1 MRRYFSEFLGTG
13 LIALAVVG
21 SGYMAASLSEDL
33 LLQLLVNALATI
45 FILGLSISLLAPIGG
60 AHFNPVVTG
69 TLALM
74 NQFPKRDVL
83 PYWIAQIIGGVSGTI
98 LANLMFTS
106 SPIEISEK
114 SRGSSLIFLGEI
126 VATAILLLLIL
137 LLIKQGRTSVIP
149 IAVSAWIG
157 GAYFVTVSTSFAN
170 PAITIARTFTNNFTG
185 IAPSSVALFIVA
197 QIVGAA
203 LAALLVNGLV
213 KNERN

>member
-1 MRRYFSEFLGTG
+1 MRSYFSEFLGTG

-45 FILGLSISLLAPIGG
+45 FILGLSISLMAPIGG

-83 PYWIAQIIGGVSGTI
+83 PYWIAQIIGGIGGTI

-114 SRGSSLIFLGEI
+114 SRGSSQIFLGEVI
-126 VATAILLLLIL
+126 ATAILLLLIL
-137 LLIKQGRTSVIP
+137 LLIKQSRTSAIP

-203 LAALLVNGLV
+203 LGFLLAKGLT
-213 KNERN
+213 KK

>member
-114 SRGSSLIFLGEI
+114 TRSSSLIFLGEI

>member
-1 MRRYFSEFLGTG
+1 MRSYLSEFLGTG
-13 LIALAVVG
+13 LIALGVVG

-114 SRGSSLIFLGEI
+114 SRGSSQIFLGEVI
-126 VATAILLLLIL
+126 ATAILLLLIL
-137 LLIKQGRTSVIP
+137 LLIKQGKTSVIP
-149 IAVSAWIG
+149 MAVSAWIG

-203 LAALLVNGLV
+203 LGFLLAKGLT
-213 KNERN
+213 KK

>member
-1 MRRYFSEFLGTG
+1 MRSYFSEFLGTG

-21 SGYMAASLSEDL
+21 SGYMATSLSEDL

-83 PYWIAQIIGGVSGTI
+83 PYWIAQIIGGIGGTI

-106 SPIEISEK
+106 SPIEISTK
-114 SRGSSLIFLGEI
+114 LRGSSQIFLGEVI
-126 VATAILLLLIL
+126 ATAILLLLIL
-137 LLIKQGRTSVIP
+137 LLIKQSRTSAIP

-185 IAPSSVALFIVA
+185 IAPSSVPLFIVA

>member
-1 MRRYFSEFLGTG
+1 MRSYFSEFLGTG

-21 SGYMAASLSEDL
+21 SGYMATSLSEDL

-83 PYWIAQIIGGVSGTI
+83 PYWIAQIIGGIGGTI

-114 SRGSSLIFLGEI
+114 SRGSSQIFLGEVI
-126 VATAILLLLIL
+126 ATAILLLLIL
-137 LLIKQGRTSVIP
+137 LLIKQGRTSAIP

-203 LAALLVNGLV
+203 LGFLLAKGLT
-213 KNERN
+213 KK

>member
-1 MRRYFSEFLGTG
+1 MRSYFSEFLGTG

-21 SGYMAASLSEDL
+21 SGYMATSLSEDL

-83 PYWIAQIIGGVSGTI
+83 PYWIAQIIGGTGGTI

-114 SRGSSLIFLGEI
+114 SRGSSQIFLGEVI
-126 VATAILLLLIL
+126 ATAILLLLIL
-137 LLIKQGRTSVIP
+137 LLIKQSRTSAIP

-203 LAALLVNGLV
+203 VAFLLVNGLV

>member
-1 MRRYFSEFLGTG
+1 MRSYLSEFLGTG

-83 PYWIAQIIGGVSGTI
+83 PYWIAQIIGGISGTI

-114 SRGSSLIFLGEI
+114 SRGSSQIFLGEVI
-126 VATAILLLLIL
+126 ATAILLLLIL
-137 LLIKQGRTSVIP
+137 LLIKQGRTSAIP

-203 LAALLVNGLV
+203 LGFLLAKGLT
-213 KNERN
+213 KK

>member
-1 MRRYFSEFLGTG
+1 VRSYFSEFLGTG

-45 FILGLSISLLAPIGG
+45 FVLGLSIALLTPIGG

-74 NQFPKRDVL
+74 NQFPKREVL
-83 PYWIAQIIGGVSGTI
+83 PYWIAQIIGGISGTI

-114 SRGSSLIFLGEI
+114 LRGSSQIFLGEI

-137 LLIKQGRTSVIP
+137 VLIKQGRTSVIP
-149 IAVSAWIG
+149 IAVSVWIG

-185 IAPSSVALFIVA
+185 IAPSSVALFVFA
-197 QIVGAA
+197 QIVGAFLGFL
-203 LAALLVNGLV
+203 LAKGL
-213 KNERN
+213 KK

>member
-1 MRRYFSEFLGTG
+1 MRKYLSEFLGTG

-21 SGYMAASLSEDL
+21 SGYMAASLTEDL

-83 PYWIAQIIGGVSGTI
+83 PYWIAQIIGGISGTI

-114 SRGSSLIFLGEI
+114 NRGSSQTFLGEVI
-126 VATAILLLLIL
+126 ATAILLLLIL
-137 LLIKQGRTSVIP
+137 VLIKQSRTSVIP
-149 IAVSAWIG
+149 MAVSAWIG

-170 PAITIARTFTNNFTG
+170 PGITIARTFTNNFTG
-185 IAPSSVALFIVA
+185 IAPSSLALFIVA

-203 LAALLVNGLV
+203 LGFLLAKGLT
-213 KNERN
+213 KK

>member
-1 MRRYFSEFLGTG
+1 MRSYFSEFLGTG

-21 SGYMAASLSEDL
+21 SGYMATSLSEDL
-33 LLQLLVNALATI
+33 LLQSLVNALATI

-83 PYWIAQIIGGVSGTI
+83 PYWIAQIIGGIGGTI

-106 SPIEISEK
+106 SPIEISTK
-114 SRGSSLIFLGEI
+114 LRGSSQIFLGEVI
-126 VATAILLLLIL
+126 ATAILLLLIL
-137 LLIKQGRTSVIP
+137 LLIKQSRTSAIP

>member
-1 MRRYFSEFLGTG
+1 MRSYFSEFLGTG

-21 SGYMAASLSEDL
+21 SGYMATSLSEDL

-83 PYWIAQIIGGVSGTI
+83 PYWIAQIIGGIGGTI

-106 SPIEISEK
+106 SPIEISTK
-114 SRGSSLIFLGEI
+114 LRGSSQIFLGEVI
-126 VATAILLLLIL
+126 ATAILLLLIL
-137 LLIKQGRTSVIP
+137 LLIKQSRTSAIP

-203 LAALLVNGLV
+203 VAFLLVNGLV

>member
-1 MRRYFSEFLGTG
+1 MRSYFSEFLGTG

-21 SGYMAASLSEDL
+21 SGYMATSLSEDL

-83 PYWIAQIIGGVSGTI
+83 PYWIAQIIGGIGGTI

-106 SPIEISEK
+106 SPIEISTK
-114 SRGSSLIFLGEI
+114 LRGSSQIFLGEVI
-126 VATAILLLLIL
+126 ATAILLLLIL
-137 LLIKQGRTSVIP
+137 LLIKQGRTSAIP

-203 LAALLVNGLV
+203 LGFLLAKGLT
-213 KNERN
+213 KK

>member
-1 MRRYFSEFLGTG
+1 MRSYFSEFLGTG

-114 SRGSSLIFLGEI
+114 SRGSSQIFLGEVI
-126 VATAILLLLIL
+126 ATAILLLLIL
-137 LLIKQGRTSVIP
+137 LLIKQSRTSAIP

-203 LAALLVNGLV
+203 LGFLLAKGLT
-213 KNERN
+213 KK

>member
-1 MRRYFSEFLGTG
+1 MRSYFSEFLGTG

-21 SGYMAASLSEDL
+21 SGYMATSLSEDL

-83 PYWIAQIIGGVSGTI
+83 PYWIAQSIGGIGGTI

-114 SRGSSLIFLGEI
+114 SRGSSQIFLGEVI
-126 VATAILLLLIL
+126 ATAILLLLIL
-137 LLIKQGRTSVIP
+137 LLIKQSRTSAIP

>member
-1 MRRYFSEFLGTG
+1 MRKYLSEFLGTG

-83 PYWIAQIIGGVSGTI
+83 PYWIAQIIGGISGTI

-114 SRGSSLIFLGEI
+114 NRGSSQIFLGEVI
-126 VATAILLLLIL
+126 ATAILLLLIL
-137 LLIKQGRTSVIP
+137 VLIKQSRTSVIP
-149 IAVSAWIG
+149 MAVSAWIG

-203 LAALLVNGLV
+203 LGFLLAKGLT
-213 KNERN
+213 KK

>member
-1 MRRYFSEFLGTG
+1 MRSYFSEFLGTG

-114 SRGSSLIFLGEI
+114 SRGSSQIFLGEVI
-126 VATAILLLLIL
+126 ATAILLLLIL

-149 IAVSAWIG
+149 MAVSAWIG

-203 LAALLVNGLV
+203 LGFLLAKGLT
-213 KNERN
+213 KK

>member
-1 MRRYFSEFLGTG
+1 MRSYFSEFLGTG

-21 SGYMAASLSEDL
+21 SGYMATSLSEDL

-114 SRGSSLIFLGEI
+114 SRGSSQIFLGEVI
-126 VATAILLLLIL
+126 ATAILLLLIL
-137 LLIKQGRTSVIP
+137 LLIKQGRTSAIP

-203 LAALLVNGLV
+203 LGFLLAKGLT
-213 KNERN
+213 KK

>member
-1 MRRYFSEFLGTG
+1 MRSYFSEFLGTG

-83 PYWIAQIIGGVSGTI
+83 PYWIAQIIGGIGGTI

-106 SPIEISEK
+106 SPIEISTK
-114 SRGSSLIFLGEI
+114 LRGSSQIFLGEVI
-126 VATAILLLLIL
+126 ATAILLLLIL
-137 LLIKQGRTSVIP
+137 LLIKQSRTSAIP

-203 LAALLVNGLV
+203 LGFLLAKGLT
-213 KNERN
+213 KK

>member
-1 MRRYFSEFLGTG
+1 MRSYLSEFLGTG

-83 PYWIAQIIGGVSGTI
+83 PYWIAQIIGGIGGTI

-114 SRGSSLIFLGEI
+114 SRGSSQIFLGEVI
-126 VATAILLLLIL
+126 ATAILLLLIL
-137 LLIKQGRTSVIP
+137 LLIKQSRTSAIP

-185 IAPSSVALFIVA
+185 IAPSSVPLFIVA

>member
-114 SRGSSLIFLGEI
+114 TRSSSLIFLGEI

-149 IAVSAWIG
+149 MAVSAWIG

>member
-1 MRRYFSEFLGTG
+1 MRSYLSEFLGTG

-83 PYWIAQIIGGVSGTI
+83 PCWIAQIIGGIGGTI

-114 SRGSSLIFLGEI
+114 SRGSSQIFLGEVI
-126 VATAILLLLIL
+126 ATAILLLLIL
-137 LLIKQGRTSVIP
+137 LLIKQSRTSAIP

-203 LAALLVNGLV
+203 VAFLLVNGLV

>member
-1 MRRYFSEFLGTG
+1 MRSYFSEFLGTG

-83 PYWIAQIIGGVSGTI
+83 PYWIAQIIGGTGGTI

-114 SRGSSLIFLGEI
+114 SRGSSQIFLGEVI
-126 VATAILLLLIL
+126 ATAILLLLIL
-137 LLIKQGRTSVIP
+137 LLIKQSRTSAIP

-203 LAALLVNGLV
+203 LAFLLVNGLV

>member
-1 MRRYFSEFLGTG
+1 MRSYFSEFLGTG

-83 PYWIAQIIGGVSGTI
+83 PYWIAQIIGGIGGTI

-114 SRGSSLIFLGEI
+114 SRGSSQIFLGEVI
-126 VATAILLLLIL
+126 DTAILLLLIL
-137 LLIKQGRTSVIP
+137 LLIKQSRTSAIP

-203 LAALLVNGLV
+203 VAFLLVNGLV

>member
-1 MRRYFSEFLGTG
+1 MRSYLSEFLGTG
-13 LIALAVVG
+13 LIALGVVG

-83 PYWIAQIIGGVSGTI
+83 LYWIAQIIGGVSGTI

-114 SRGSSLIFLGEI
+114 SRGSSQIFLGEVI
-126 VATAILLLLIL
+126 ATAILLLLIL
-137 LLIKQGRTSVIP
+137 LLIKQGKTSVIP
-149 IAVSAWIG
+149 MAVSAWIG

-203 LAALLVNGLV
+203 LGFLLAKGLT
-213 KNERN
+213 KK

>member
-1 MRRYFSEFLGTG
+1 VRSYFSEFLGTG

-114 SRGSSLIFLGEI
+114 SRGSSQIFLGEVI
-126 VATAILLLLIL
+126 ATAILLLLIL
-137 LLIKQGRTSVIP
+137 LLIKQGRTSAIP

-203 LAALLVNGLV
+203 LGFLLAKGLT
-213 KNERN
+213 KK

>member
-1 MRRYFSEFLGTG
+1 MRSYFSEFLGTG

-21 SGYMAASLSEDL
+21 SGYMATSLSEDL

-83 PYWIAQIIGGVSGTI
+83 PYWIAQIIGGIGGTI

-114 SRGSSLIFLGEI
+114 SRGSSQIFLGEVI
-126 VATAILLLLIL
+126 ATAILLLLIL
-137 LLIKQGRTSVIP
+137 LLIKQSRTSAIP

>member
-1 MRRYFSEFLGTG
+1 MRSYFSEFLGTG

-83 PYWIAQIIGGVSGTI
+83 PYWIAQIIGGIGGTI

-106 SPIEISEK
+106 SPIEISTK
-114 SRGSSLIFLGEI
+114 LRGSSQIFLGEVI
-126 VATAILLLLIL
+126 ATAILLLLIL
-137 LLIKQGRTSVIP
+137 LLIKQSRTSAIP

-203 LAALLVNGLV
+203 VAFLLVNGLV

>member
-1 MRRYFSEFLGTG
+1 MRSYFSEFLGTG

-45 FILGLSISLLAPIGG
+45 FILGLSISLLSPIGG

-69 TLALM
+69 TFALM

-83 PYWIAQIIGGVSGTI
+83 PYWIAQIIGGISGTI

-114 SRGSSLIFLGEI
+114 SRGSSQIFLGEI

-149 IAVSAWIG
+149 MAVSAWIG

-203 LAALLVNGLV
+203 LGFLLAKGLT
-213 KNERN
+213 KK

>member
-1 MRRYFSEFLGTG
+1 MRKYLSEFLGTG

-83 PYWIAQIIGGVSGTI
+83 PYWIAQIIGGTSGTI

-114 SRGSSLIFLGEI
+114 NRGSSQIFLGEVI
-126 VATAILLLLIL
+126 ATAILLLLIL
-137 LLIKQGRTSVIP
+137 VLIKQSRTSVIP
-149 IAVSAWIG
+149 MAVSAWIG

-203 LAALLVNGLV
+203 LGFLLAKGLT
-213 KNERN
+213 KK

>member
-106 SPIEISEK
+106 SPIEISEETR
-114 SRGSSLIFLGEI
+114 SSSLIFLGEI

>member
-1 MRRYFSEFLGTG
+1 MRKYLSEFLGTG

-69 TLALM
+69 TFALM

-83 PYWIAQIIGGVSGTI
+83 PYWIAQIIGGTSGTI

-114 SRGSSLIFLGEI
+114 NRGSSQIFLGEVI
-126 VATAILLLLIL
+126 ATAILLLLIL
-137 LLIKQGRTSVIP
+137 VLIKQSRTSVIP
-149 IAVSAWIG
+149 MAVSAWIG

-203 LAALLVNGLV
+203 LGFLLAKGLT
-213 KNERN
+213 KK

>member
-1 MRRYFSEFLGTG
+1 MRKYLSEFLGTG

-83 PYWIAQIIGGVSGTI
+83 PYWIAQIIGGISGTI

-114 SRGSSLIFLGEI
+114 NRGSSQIFLGEVI
-126 VATAILLLLIL
+126 ATAILLLLIL
-137 LLIKQGRTSVIP
+137 VLIKQSRTSVIP
-149 IAVSAWIG
+149 MAVSAWIG

-203 LAALLVNGLV
+203 LAALFVNGLV